1 MNMESETHTMIIDSV
16 ITMTAID
23 VFIITLTL
31 FACWIFYKYRQ
42 PLKELQLSRAL
53 FLCLSGLATIAIF
66 YFADLYTMFVMPLYM
81 PMSEAMNNMRVL
93 HLDYQ
98 WILAIVCVSL
108 IVVGLIDLMSNLLPK
123 TNNMVNEL
131 RANRQ
136 VLKMHASELQQA
148 TREAENANRSKSFF
162 LANMSHEI
170 RTPLTSILGY
180 SHLMHEHDKLDD
192 ELREDLDNIISSSE
206 HLQQIV
212 NDILDVSKIEAGQ
225 LTIEK
230 ALTSPSSIAH
240 DVRKFA
246 TPLIRNNEITFSLDL
261 RYPLPRSFHTDS
273 VRLKQILFNLCG
285 NAIKFTPKGNI
296 RLELSFEKSNRL
308 LEYKIIDTGIG
319 LDAEESRLLF
329 KPFSQADISTTRKYG
344 GSGLGLYI
352 SQQLARK
359 LNGEIIIDSKKGKGS
374 TFTLRL
380 HLDPADVRELTQ
392 EEEVL
397 QAASSNHEHINR
409 LQGRILLAEDNKV
422 NQLLVSKYLR
432 KAGLSVDV
440 VENGQ
445 LAIEFAQKNT
455 YDLILMDVQM
465 PIMGGIE
472 ATQFLRK
479 NGFTVPIIFLSANT
493 SREDI
498 QLSYDAGCNDYLTK
512 PINNTRFYQVLD
524 KFLAAK

>member
-1 MNMESETHTMIIDSV
+1 MTMEPVTHNMIINSIV
-16 ITMTAID
+16 AMTIID
-23 VFIITLTL
+23 VVIITLTL
-31 FACWIFYKYRQ
+31 FACWNFYKYR
-42 PLKELQLSRAL
+42 PTLKQLQLSRAL
-53 FLCLSGLATIAIF
+53 FICLSGLITIAIF

-81 PMSEAMNNMRVL
+81 PMSEAMDNMRIL
-93 HLDYQ
+93 HFDYQ

-108 IVVGLIDLMSNLLPK
+108 IVGGLIDLMSNLLPK
-123 TNNMVNEL
+123 INNMLNEL
-131 RANRQ
+131 KANRH
-136 VLKMHASELQQA
+136 VLKMHARELEQA

-230 ALTSPSSIAH
+230 TLTSPSLIAH

-246 TPLIRNNEITFSLDL
+246 TPLIKSNEVTFNLDL
-261 RYPLPRSFHTDS
+261 RYPLPRIIHTDS

-296 RLELSFEKSNRL
+296 RLELSFDEGNRL

-319 LDAEESRLLF
+319 LNAEESRLLF

-352 SQQLARK
+352 SQQLATK
-359 LNGEIIIDSKKGKGS
+359 LNGEIVVESKKGKGS

-380 HLDPADVRELTQ
+380 HLDPAAALEFTHG
-392 EEEVL
+392 EEIS
-397 QAASSNHEHINR
+397 QIASSNHEDINK
-409 LQGRILLAEDNKV
+409 LHGRILLAEDNKV

-479 NGFTVPIIFLSANT
+479 NGYAVPIIFLSANT

-524 KFLAAK
+524 KFLAAN

>member
-1 MNMESETHTMIIDSV
+1 MNMEAETHTMIIDSV

-31 FACWIFYKYRQ
+31 FACWIFYKYRH
-42 PLKELQLSRAL
+42 PLKQLQLNRAL
-53 FLCLSGLATIAIF
+53 FLCLSGLATIAVF
-66 YFADLYTMFVMPLYM
+66 YFADLYTMYVMPLYM
-81 PMSEAMNNMRVL
+81 PMSEAMNNMRAL
-93 HLDYQ
+93 HLEYQ
-98 WILAIVCVSL
+98 WVLAMVCVSL
-108 IVVGLIDLMSNLLPK
+108 IVIGLIDLMSNLLPK

-136 VLKMHASELQQA
+136 VLKMHASELQHA
-148 TREAENANRSKSFF
+148 IREAENANRSKSFF

-180 SHLMHEHDKLDD
+180 SHLMHEHDKLND
-192 ELREDLDNIISSSE
+192 ELKEDLDNIISSSE

-230 ALTSPSSIAH
+230 TRISPTQIAH
-240 DVRKFA
+240 DISKFA
-246 TPLIRNNEITFSLDL
+246 TPLIKNNEVTFSLDL
-261 RYPLPRSFHTDS
+261 LYPLPLNIHSDS

-285 NAIKFTPKGNI
+285 NAIKFTHQGNI
-296 RLELSFEKSNRL
+296 RLEVSYEENNRL
-308 LEYKIIDTGIG
+308 LEYRIIDTGIG
-319 LDAEESRLLF
+319 LDEKESLQLF
-329 KPFSQADISTTRKYG
+329 KPFTQADISTTRKYG

-352 SQQLARK
+352 SQQLAHK
-359 LNGEIIIDSKKGKGS
+359 LDGEIVIESKKGKGS

-380 HLDPADVRELTQ
+380 HLDPAAALELTHG
-392 EEEVL
+392 EEISQIV
-397 QAASSNHEHINR
+397 SSNHEHINKLR
-409 LQGRILLAEDNKV
+409 GRILLAEDNKV
-422 NQLLVSKYLR
+422 NQLLISKYLR
-432 KAGLSVDV
+432 KAGLSIDV
-440 VENGQ
+440 AENGQ

-455 YDLILMDVQM
+455 YDLIFMDVQM

-479 NGFTVPIIFLSANT
+479 NGYTVPIIFLSANT

-524 KFLAAK
+524 KFL